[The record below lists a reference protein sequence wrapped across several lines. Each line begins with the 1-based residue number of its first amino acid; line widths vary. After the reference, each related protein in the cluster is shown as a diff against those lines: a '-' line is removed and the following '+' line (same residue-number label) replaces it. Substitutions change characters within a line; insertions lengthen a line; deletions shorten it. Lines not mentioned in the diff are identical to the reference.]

1 MRQRLNQSIECSREE
16 QLRHDGRCGGM
27 LDVVSMSVIW
37 AERRLTQWLFL
48 QNQEDS
54 IKQLEKFGEI
64 VKLIVVSTERL
75 QLMTWNLRSKE

>member
-1 MRQRLNQSIECSREE
+1 
-16 QLRHDGRCGGM
+16 M

-64 VKLIVVSTERL
+64 VKLIRVSTERL